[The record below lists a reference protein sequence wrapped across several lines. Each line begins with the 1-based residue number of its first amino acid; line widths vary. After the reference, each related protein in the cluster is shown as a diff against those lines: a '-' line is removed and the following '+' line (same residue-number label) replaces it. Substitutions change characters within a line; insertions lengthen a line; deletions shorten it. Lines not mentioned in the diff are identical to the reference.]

1 MDLIKCHT
9 VLLIKVKV
17 IANAKSVVVEAQYAV
32 SVVLHCQL
40 VYVLA
45 WSDLDIVGCKL
56 LGCCSGSCAGK
67 LRASLH
73 TSSLFVN

>member
-17 IANAKSVVVEAQYAV
+17 IANAKSVVEAQYAV

-40 VYVLA
+40 VYMLA

-56 LGCCSGSCAGK
+56 LVCCSGSCEVK